1 MLSEKVVIVLFEGEF
16 ILSSTT
22 KKVTGFFYFKAVA
35 VELAELLTV
44 FVKESKVID
53 FDNNDDD
60 LLYACASLS

>member
-1 MLSEKVVIVLFEGEF
+1 MLGEKVIIVFFKGEF

-22 KKVTGFFYFKAVA
+22 KEVTGFFYFKTVA

-53 FDNNDDD
+53 FIRTISA
-60 LLYACASLS
+60 Y